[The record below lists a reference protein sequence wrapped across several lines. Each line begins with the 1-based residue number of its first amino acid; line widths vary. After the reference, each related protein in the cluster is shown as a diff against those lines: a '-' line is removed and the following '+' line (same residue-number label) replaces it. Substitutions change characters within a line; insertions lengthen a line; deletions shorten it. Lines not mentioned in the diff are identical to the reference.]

1 MALQNSTIQEL
12 RDLTFALI
20 GREYAST
27 SASYARLIS
36 LWNYAANKAHRAT
49 NYWER
54 YLVIGDER
62 EVDNKN
68 QISRTQDG
76 KDSIDT
82 FLRIYK
88 NNPKEARGGDYKFV
102 VNSQGATLTG
112 GSGKT
117 SSELLDLYES
127 QDGDSF
133 YLQPD
138 SGSSSS
144 SSNPTAFVTYK
155 KTLNLKLGKQQ
166 GGNTTIPEEFMAY
179 MAHYAA
185 YTWQRS
191 VEQNASD
198 SSFQLSLALVNSVL
212 EDELAKISDQNIANS
227 YIVKSVRNNYNQTI
241 I

>member
-1 MALQNSTIQEL
+1 MSLPNSTLSEL

-20 GREYAST
+20 GREYENT
-27 SASYARLIS
+27 SASYARINS
-36 LWNYAANKAHRAT
+36 LWNYAAKKAYRAT

-62 EVDNKN
+62 EVSNKN
-68 QISRTQDG
+68 QISRVQDG

-88 NNPKEARGGDYKFV
+88 SDPQKIRGGEYNFV
-102 VNSQGATLTG
+102 VNSVGATLTG
-112 GSGKT
+112 GERQT
-117 SSELLDLYES
+117 SNNLLSLYES
-127 QDGDSF
+127 SDGDSF
-133 YLQPD
+133 YLQPT
-138 SGSSSS
+138 
-144 SSNPTAFVTYK
+144 SNTNDEPTAFVTYK
-155 KTLNLKLGKQQ
+155 RELDINLGSQQ
-166 GGNTTIPEEFMAY
+166 TGNITVPEEFMPY

-198 SSFQLSLALVNSVL
+198 SNFQLSMALVNSVL

-227 YIVKSVRNNYNQTI
+227 YIVKNVRTNYNQTI

>member
-20 GREYAST
+20 GREYANT
-27 SASYARLIS
+27 SAIYARLIS
-36 LWNYAANKAHRAT
+36 LWNYAANKAHRAS

-54 YLVIGDER
+54 YLEIGDER
-62 EVDNKN
+62 EVINKN
-68 QISRTQDG
+68 QISRTQSG

-82 FLRIYK
+82 FLRIYPNDPRK
-88 NNPKEARGGDYKFV
+88 VRGGDYKFV
-102 VNSQGATLTG
+102 VNAQGATLTG
-112 GSGKT
+112 GLANTESD
-117 SSELLDLYES
+117 LLDLYE
-127 QDGDSF
+127 QDEDSY
-133 YLQPD
+133 YLQPNNDD
-138 SGSSSS
+138 SSN
-144 SSNPTAFVTYK
+144 NPTAFVTYK
-155 KTLNLKLGKQQ
+155 KTLELKLGQLQ
-166 GGNTTIPEEFMAY
+166 GGNTIIPDEFMPY

-198 SSFQLSLALVNSVL
+198 SNFQLSLALVNSVL

-227 YIVKSVRNNYNQTI
+227 YIVKNVRNNYNQTI

>member
-20 GREYAST
+20 GREYANT

-62 EVDNKN
+62 EVVNKN
-68 QISRTQDG
+68 QISRDEDG

-82 FLRIYK
+82 FLKIYK
-88 NNPKEARGGDYKFV
+88 NNPKKARGGEYKFV
-102 VNSQGATLTG
+102 VNAQGATLTG
-112 GSGKT
+112 GEGRIF
-117 SSELLDLYES
+117 SELLDLYES

-138 SGSSSS
+138 SSSSS
-144 SSNPTAFVTYK
+144 SDPTVFVTYK
-155 KTLNLKLGKQQ
+155 KALDLKLGKQQ
-166 GGNTTIPEEFMAY
+166 GGNTVIPEEFMAY

-198 SSFQLSLALVNSVL
+198 SNFQLSLALVNSVL

-227 YIVKSVRNNYNQTI
+227 YIVKSVRTNYNQTI

>member
-1 MALQNSTIQEL
+1 MALSNSNIQEL

-20 GREYAST
+20 GREYEST
-27 SASYARLIS
+27 SASYARLNS
-36 LWNYAANKAHRAT
+36 LWNYAAKKAHRAT

-62 EVDNKN
+62 EVSNKN
-68 QISRTQDG
+68 QISRDEDG
-76 KDSIDT
+76 KDSVDT

-88 NNPKEARGGDYKFV
+88 NNPKEVRGGEYKFV
-102 VNSQGATLTG
+102 VNAQGATITG
-112 GSGKT
+112 GAGKVE
-117 SSELLDLYES
+117 SELLDLYES

-133 YLQPD
+133 YLQPE
-138 SGSSSS
+138 SSSPAA
-144 SSNPTAFVTYK
+144 NPTAFVTYK
-155 KTLNLKLGKQQ
+155 KALDFKIGKQQ
-166 GGNTTIPEEFMAY
+166 GLATLVPEEFMAY

-198 SSFQLSLALVNSVL
+198 ANFQLSLALVNSVL

-227 YIVKSVRNNYNQTI
+227 YIVKNVRTNYNQTI